1 MNATI
6 KKMKTGWLALGLLT
20 GTVAI
25 AEPPMNVLF
34 IAVDD
39 LNDWIGVYDG
49 HPQTQTPNL
58 DRLARETGAMVF
70 DRAYCPAS
78 VCGPSRSAILTGL
91 RPSFTGVYGN
101 GQNLKIAPRSRDV
114 ETLPEYF
121 SRHGYHTLSRGKI
134 FHQHPGWT
142 GMDEGQWAFDEWI
155 PATGSDGIDSADL
168 PLNQL
173 PQVNGKMVPNDFDW
187 GPTGNPIEELKDH
200 RTAVWAAEQFDR
212 DFNDTPFFMAVGIS
226 QPHLTWYVPQEF
238 FDLHPLD
245 EVIVPEYHLDD
256 LEDIRTPNGKPKF
269 SMSEDF
275 ARVQA
280 ADMFKEATQ
289 GYLAAV
295 SYADHCLGVVLG
307 ALENSA
313 YAGNTIV
320 VIWGDHGWFLGEKL
334 KYRKTQLW
342 EESTRVPLLV
352 RVPGV
357 TQPADRTAGLVNLI
371 DLYPTLA
378 ELCGLDIP
386 ESVDGRSFAA
396 LLADGDADWSEP
408 TLTTMG
414 FKNHSLRDSRY
425 RYSLYADGTEELY
438 DHQTD
443 PMEWQNLASDPELQ
457 AVKDRLSQYLP
468 THDEPV
474 AGNYEMD
481 KKRLRRALAT
491 IRRMGPEFRDQA
503 DQAAID
509 PELLRSV
516 YESTK

>member
-1 MNATI
+1 M
-6 KKMKTGWLALGLLT
+6 L
-20 GTVAI
+20 
-25 AEPPMNVLF
+25 
-34 IAVDD
+34 
-39 LNDWIGVYDG
+39 
-49 HPQTQTPNL
+49 
-58 DRLARETGAMVF
+58 
-70 DRAYCPAS
+70 S
-78 VCGPSRSAILTGL
+78 V
-91 RPSFTGVYGN
+91 
-101 GQNLKIAPRSRDV
+101 
-114 ETLPEYF
+114 
-121 SRHGYHTLSRGKI
+121 
-134 FHQHPGWT
+134 
-142 GMDEGQWAFDEWI
+142 
-155 PATGSDGIDSADL
+155 
-168 PLNQL
+168 
-173 PQVNGKMVPNDFDW
+173 
-187 GPTGNPIEELKDH
+187 
-200 RTAVWAAEQFDR
+200 
-212 DFNDTPFFMAVGIS
+212 
-226 QPHLTWYVPQEF
+226 
-238 FDLHPLD
+238 
-245 EVIVPEYHLDD
+245 
-256 LEDIRTPNGKPKF
+256 
-269 SMSEDF
+269 
-275 ARVQA
+275 
-280 ADMFKEATQ
+280 
-289 GYLAAV
+289 
-295 SYADHCLGVVLG
+295 
-307 ALENSA
+307 
-313 YAGNTIV
+313 
-320 VIWGDHGWFLGEKL
+320 
-334 KYRKTQLW
+334 
-342 EESTRVPLLV
+342 
-352 RVPGV
+352 
-357 TQPADRTAGLVNLI
+357 VNLI